1 MTRETSLQQVGEPSS
16 IFPLDSADDDALKF
30 RILEL
35 SERIAD
41 LADGQQGKIEDIGHA
56 QEIAQ
61 GIKPY
66 VDRLVALKRLLNPVD
81 RIIETRERIH
91 ALQAAIRDDVAEVE
105 NLSDDMGDAV
115 QPSLLNQLE
124 GEIASVKRDRKL
136 FVNEIDAEEQDSLT
150 QRPSGP
156 SGRTLLDLSMPE
168 RFARLL
174 GDRFISLPRLAEIS
188 GTDFS
193 DEFITTYDSLLGK
206 VWESILETE
215 ELRPHVQHN
224 RIKSLQKAFSDYALL
239 FRSPQLSAGQPC
251 TLETLRRHFH
261 AFFVNVNERGLW
273 YTRFDFYRRSFD
285 RPHWALVD
293 RQYLNCTFKKPSIR
307 LLMYARANGL
317 PPRMVRQ
324 KSILE
329 EVYDRIVLQL
339 NLKDPFFDN
348 CNSITS
354 TTYQQ
359 GKNSPLKQ
367 VYAYYKDDSIR
378 ISGKRGI
385 PHWRPT
391 RSRWP
396 GVMPTVI
403 FSS

>member
-1 MTRETSLQQVGEPSS
+1 MTRETRLHQVGESS
-16 IFPLDSADDDALKF
+16 DTFPFDSANDEALKIS
-30 RILEL
+30 ILEL
-35 SERIAD
+35 SERIAG
-41 LADGQQGKIEDIGHA
+41 LADDQRGRIENIGHA
-56 QEIAQ
+56 QEMAQ

-66 VDRLVALKRLLNPVD
+66 VDRLVALKHLLNPVD
-81 RIIETRERIH
+81 GIIEKRERIH
-91 ALQAAIRDDVAEVE
+91 ALQAAIADDVAQVE
-105 NLSDDMGDAV
+105 TLSDDMGDAV

-136 FVNEIDAEEQDSLT
+136 FVSEIDDEEENLVPPRSSS
-150 QRPSGP
+150 SG
-156 SGRTLLDLSMPE
+156 GRTLLDLPMPE
-168 RFARLL
+168 RFTHLL
-174 GDRFISLPRLAEIS
+174 GDRFISLPQLAEILGTNFS
-188 GTDFS
+188 G
-193 DEFITTYDSLLGK
+193 EFIATYNSLLGK

-251 TLETLRRHFH
+251 TLENLRRHFH

-273 YTRFDFYRRSFD
+273 YTRLDFYRRSFN

-307 LLMYARANGL
+307 LLMYARANDL

-339 NLKDPFFDN
+339 NIKEPFFDS

-354 TTYQQ
+354 STYQQ
-359 GKNSPLKQ
+359 GKNAPLKQ

-378 ISGKRGI
+378 ISGKQGI

-391 RSRWP
+391 RPRWP
-396 GVMPTVI
+396 GVLPAIV